1 MLARVATFE
10 HLPDDLDSKAL
21 RALRETVRH
30 SRGYIAGFDLI
41 DRRSG
46 HAMSI
51 IVMSDAQAATTIHE
65 QLDQR
70 APHGTVGINPDHVR
84 FFDAQTL

>member
-1 MLARVATFE
+1 
-10 HLPDDLDSKAL
+10 
-21 RALRETVRH
+21 
-30 SRGYIAGFDLI
+30 
-41 DRRSG
+41 
-46 HAMSI
+46 MSI

-70 APHGTVGINPDHVR
+70 APHETVGINPDHVR